1 MVKTT
6 IRINDELMLA
16 AKHRALDE
24 GISFQEMVE
33 MALRQYLKKPW
44 TKGKR
49 RPANETERG
58 EY

>member
-6 IRINDELMLA
+6 IRIDEKLMLI

-33 MALRQYLKKPW
+33 LALREYLKKPLDRRR
-44 TKGKR
+44 KEAGK
-49 RPANETERG
+49 
-58 EY
+58 